1 MVQATGFK
9 VWNQGRL
16 QCHHLPTKFQ
26 PNPPNGSKVIK
37 VFLYT
42 YLTSLSVR
50 HFGMA
55 EATRLKM

>member
-1 MVQATGFK
+1 MPSP
-9 VWNQGRL
+9 
-16 QCHHLPTKFQ
+16 HTKFH